1 MTVEK
6 ELEEFVNALEE
17 RLGSA
22 LSVADDPNSL
32 LDMMNGIEKH
42 LANAWPPLADA
53 IKREGLQPEHRA
65 ALEQIVGLLTSL
77 EIRTR
82 GRLVWLNDFGDYM
95 LAALEARP

>member
-32 LDMMNGIEKH
+32 LDMMNGNRKAPCDR
-42 LANAWPPLADA
+42 LAAFGRCYQA
-53 IKREGLQPEHRA
+53 RRA
-65 ALEQIVGLLTSL
+65 AARNIALHLSRLSVFSPVWRAERVAGLS
-77 EIRTR
+77 
-82 GRLVWLNDFGDYM
+82 G
-95 LAALEARP
+95 